1 MLLCSIQ
8 LCSQHVAVTHGHM
21 CLTGCRST
29 LQEAGCDAHW
39 SQKAWWR
46 SQLAER
52 LDASSGL
59 VTCLSHLSCT
69 ACHQQQGHTSYIVQ
83 ERLLLEMANKAC
95 AAHTPLVRPPEQP
108 SVMVFCINEACHASV
123 SSYALSMSG
132 HGKWSATSSAW
143 HQLCCPDLYF
153 SHCTSAGPRDSSPCC
168 GFVHYN

>member
-1 MLLCSIQ
+1 MLNCFSAHAVSASHTACRVQLSRSHALQPIKTECQQECGLRVLLSEPARLVFEVHTYADQNNNLCLSQLQIMLLCSIQ

-69 ACHQQQGHTSYIVQ
+69 ACHQQQGDT
-83 ERLLLEMANKAC
+83 
-95 AAHTPLVRPPEQP
+95 
-108 SVMVFCINEACHASV
+108 
-123 SSYALSMSG
+123 
-132 HGKWSATSSAW
+132 
-143 HQLCCPDLYF
+143 
-153 SHCTSAGPRDSSPCC
+153 
-168 GFVHYN
+168 